1 MTSTLNADTL
11 LLDADAQAL
20 LFRDARTIAAF
31 TDEPV
36 DDEVLR
42 TVYDLVQW
50 APTSMNCNPLR
61 VLAIRGDEPKARL
74 LPHMAD
80 GNKDKTAAAPLVLV
94 LAADHDFTAHMGTL
108 FPFVDAE
115 AVFAD
120 PAMKAATAEYNAALQ
135 AAYLILG
142 LRAAG
147 LATGPM
153 AGFDRAGV
161 TAEFF
166 ADGSTHAS
174 LVMLVGRQSG
184 EPEFPRLPRLSYDQV
199 VTSL

>member
-1 MTSTLNADTL
+1 MTSTLNDRL
-11 LLDADAQAL
+11 LLDDDAQAL
-20 LFRDARTIAAF
+20 LFRDARTHAAF

-36 DDEVLR
+36 DDDLLR
-42 TVYDLVQW
+42 TVYDLVQFG
-50 APTSMNCNPLR
+50 PTSMNCSPMR
-61 VLAIRGDEPKARL
+61 VLAIRSDEAKARL
-74 LPHMAD
+74 LPFMAD

-94 LAADHDFTAHMGTL
+94 FAADHDFPAKMGTL

-115 AVFAD
+115 QVFAD
-120 PAMKAATAEYNAALQ
+120 PGARAATADYNAALQ
-135 AAYLILG
+135 AAYLLIG

-161 TAEFF
+161 DAEFF
-166 ADGSTHAS
+166 AGTPLRSN
-174 LVMLVGRQSG
+174 LVMVVGRRAG
-184 EPEFPRLPRLSYDQV
+184 DAEFPRLPRLAFDEV

>member
-1 MTSTLNADTL
+1 MTSTLNDVL
-11 LLDADAQAL
+11 QIDAAAQDL

-42 TVYDLVQW
+42 TVHDLVRY
-50 APTSMNCNPLR
+50 APTSMNCSPLR
-61 VLAIRGDEPKARL
+61 VLALRTPEAKARL
-74 LPHMAD
+74 LPFMAE
-80 GNKDKTAAAPLVLV
+80 GNRAKTEAAPLVLV

-120 PAMKAATAEYNAALQ
+120 PAMRAATAEYNAALQ

-161 TAEFF
+161 TGEFF
-166 ADGSTHAS
+166 ADTDTHAS
-174 LVMLVGRQSG
+174 LVMVVGRQAG
-184 EPEFPRLPRLSYDQV
+184 DADHPRLPRLAYDQV